1 VQEPDSE
8 DGGLAEAP
16 VMEREAGSEAR
27 VAEPKAYAFDGW
39 GMIPL
44 ELGAA

>member
-1 VQEPDSE
+1 MQEPDRE
-8 DGGLAEAP
+8 DGDLAEAP
-16 VMEREAGSEAR
+16 AIEREAASEVL

>member
-8 DGGLAEAP
+8 DGDLAEAP
-16 VMEREAGSEAR
+16 AMEREAVSEAL

-39 GMIPL
+39 GMVPL

>member
-1 VQEPDSE
+1 MQEPDSE
-8 DGGLAEAP
+8 DGDLAEALT
-16 VMEREAGSEAR
+16 MERDAAPEAR